1 MKRLLWTAACLL
13 LVLGTAAQTQQ
24 GYVKTKGRKGSNGAV
39 VPGTRI
45 VGATVQIK
53 GRNAVVSQANGVFA
67 FPIPANK
74 FYVQN
79 VVKQG
84 YVVTDPE
91 MITRQYVY
99 STNPLILVLE
109 TPSQHTDDK
118 LASERKIR
126 RTLQRQLQRR
136 EDEIEE
142 LKELNKI
149 TREQYQSALEQLYA
163 EQESNEKLISEMAE
177 RYSQIDYDQLDDFNM
192 RISDCILEGRLTE
205 ADSLLR
211 SKGDITDR
219 IAQVHKAEAI
229 EAAEAAEIAQR
240 QQELER
246 SKAGTQAQKDDIA
259 MDCYRFYE
267 KFKLEHRNDSAAY
280 YLDQRVKL
288 DTTNVTWLREAG
300 DFASEYLADYPTAL
314 NYLNRAMAVALS
326 RQGDNSELLALCY
339 NSLGMVYRKRGD
351 YAQAMDCYN
360 KAMEICTSALGN
372 ENTTTAVTHNN
383 IGLVYEKQGQSALAQ
398 QNYLTAVDILER
410 VLGTEH
416 PYTATSYNNV
426 GSFYYSQGEYDKA
439 LEYLNKS
446 LTIRE
451 KVCGADHPDVA
462 MSLSNLGSVYLAQ
475 GDNARA
481 LEHFNR
487 SLSIREQ
494 ALGTNHPE
502 VAVTL
507 GNIGYASMRQG
518 DFASALDHFT
528 RALAINERVLG
539 PNHPDVA
546 VVCNNIGMVHE
557 YQRDY
562 DKALEWYG
570 KSLAIKEKAL
580 GADHPSTAASLDN
593 LGKIYYVKGD
603 YTRSLEH
610 YQKAMNARERGGD
623 NAVGLATSCDN
634 VGTVYYRLARY
645 QEAIDVFSRGLAIRE
660 REQGPTHLATAQ
672 SHQSIAGAYD
682 KMGDYAMALQHYNK
696 ALQIKEQQLGDAHKG
711 VVSLKKL
718 IVFTE
723 YNQALSRGKL
733 KGFLADHCFIITV
746 NSGENAAT
754 ARGMSGE
761 YVLLEFA
768 DWTPESEFSIVRR
781 ANELKNDPKDVVVMQ
796 DGIVKSYHFE
806 DRLGLTFGIKSINK
820 QEKQQINQAYQ
831 QWKTQNKQ

>member
-1 MKRLLWTAACLL
+1 MRYILIIWCALQLAVFIIYGVDKAKAIQKVWRIPERTLLIAAIF
-13 LVLGTAAQTQQ
+13 G
-24 GYVKTKGRKGSNGAV
+24 
-39 VPGTRI
+39 P
-45 VGATVQIK
+45 VGALL
-53 GRNAVVSQANGVFA
+53 GMLVFRHKIRK
-67 FPIPANK
+67 PK
-74 FYVQN
+74 FYVT
-79 VVKQG
+79 V
-84 YVVTDPE
+84 
-91 MITRQYVY
+91 
-99 STNPLILVLE
+99 PLILVLE

-126 RTLQRQLQRR
+126 RTLQRQLQQR

-142 LKELNKI
+142 LKEQNKI
-149 TREQYQSALEQLYA
+149 TREQYQSSLEQLYA

-211 SKGDITDR
+211 SKGDISDR

-240 QQELER
+240 QESLER
-246 SKAGTQAQKDDIA
+246 SMAGTRAQKDDIA
-259 MDCYRFYE
+259 MDCYRFFE
-267 KFKLEHRNDSAAY
+267 KFKLEHRNDSAAF

-314 NYLNRAMAVALS
+314 DYLNRALGLALS
-326 RQGDNSELLALCY
+326 WQGENSELLALCY
-339 NSLGMVYRKRGD
+339 NSLGMVHRKRGD
-351 YAQAMDCYN
+351 YVQAMDCYN
-360 KAMEICTSALGN
+360 KAMEVCTSSLGN
-372 ENTTTAVTHNN
+372 ESTTTAVTHNN
-383 IGLVYEKQGQSALAQ
+383 IGLVQEKQGQSAMAQ
-398 QNYLTAVDILER
+398 ENYLTAVGILER

-416 PYTATSYNNV
+416 PYTATAYNNV
-426 GSFYYSQGEYDKA
+426 GSFYYSQGQYDKA

-446 LTIRE
+446 LAIRE
-451 KVCGADHPDVA
+451 KVCGTDHPDVA

-481 LEHFNR
+481 LDNFNR

-507 GNIGYASMRQG
+507 DNIGYAYMRQG
-518 DFASALDHFT
+518 DFSNALDHFT
-528 RALAINERVLG
+528 RALTVNERVLG

-557 YQRDY
+557 YRRNLDQ
-562 DKALEWYG
+562 ALEWYG
-570 KSLAIKEKAL
+570 KSFAIKEKSL
-580 GADHPSTAASLDN
+580 GANHPSTAASLDN

-603 YTRSLEH
+603 YTQALQH
-610 YQKAMNARERGGD
+610 YQQAMKARENVGD
-623 NAVGLATSCDN
+623 DAIGLAASCDN
-634 VGTVYYRLARY
+634 VGTVFYRLARY

-660 REQGPTHLATAQ
+660 QEQGPTHLATAQ

-682 KMGDYAMALQHYNK
+682 KMGEYAMALQHYNK
-696 ALQIKEQQLGDAHKG
+696 ALEIKEQQLGGAHKD
-711 VVSLKKL
+711 VVGLKKL
-718 IVFTE
+718 IAFTE

-733 KGFLADHCFIITV
+733 KGFLGDHCFTVTV
-746 NSGENAAT
+746 NSGENPAT

-768 DWTPESEFSIVRR
+768 DWTPESEVSILSR
-781 ANELKNDPKDVVVMQ
+781 ASELKNDPKDVVVMQ
-796 DGIVKSYHFE
+796 DGMVSSYHFE
-806 DRLGLTFGIKSINK
+806 DRLGLTFSIKSVNK
-820 QEKQQINQAYQ
+820 QDRQQINQAYQ